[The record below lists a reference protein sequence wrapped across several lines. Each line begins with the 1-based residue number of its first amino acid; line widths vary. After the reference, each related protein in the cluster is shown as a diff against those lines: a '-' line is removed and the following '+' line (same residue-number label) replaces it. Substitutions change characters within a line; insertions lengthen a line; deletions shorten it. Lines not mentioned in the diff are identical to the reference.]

1 MKDESIIEVMRMN
14 TLTRRSF
21 LKNTVA
27 AGVSLAAVPFSKV
40 LGANDTIRIGVVGM
54 NGQGAYHIQQL
65 NAIAGVQ
72 VVALCDADRDIIARE
87 KKKFDERGEKVDTY
101 IDVRKLL
108 EDKNIDAISIA
119 TPNHW
124 HSLMTIWACQ
134 AGKDVYVEKPG
145 SHNIWE
151 GRKMV
156 EAARKYKRI
165 VQHGTQ
171 RRSDGGVYEIF
182 DYLHQGSLGKI
193 KCVRGFCYKP
203 RNSIG
208 KVNGTGT
215 IPAGVDYNLW
225 CGPAPMEPLRR
236 EHLHYDWHWV
246 WPTGCGDIG
255 NQGVHQMDVCH
266 WLLNAKGLPKRV
278 MSFGGRLGYIDDGET
293 ANTQVAILE
302 YDTAPII
309 FEVQGLPRKKGDQ
322 AMDNYRGIRIG
333 EVLECEDGYI
343 AGGWAYDNNGT
354 KIKQFIRNEGSGHFD
369 NFLKAMRSRNV
380 SDLNADIAI
389 GHISSALCHTANTS
403 YRLGKTAT
411 GKEIADALGNNDD
424 YQSTF
429 FRFQE
434 HLLVNNV
441 DLEQTPR
448 YLGPWLTMDATNEKY
463 TGEHSMEAN
472 MFLTRNYREPFIVPD
487 EV

>member
-1 MKDESIIEVMRMN
+1 MN
-14 TLTRRSF
+14 TYSRRTF
-21 LKNTVA
+21 LKNSLA
-27 AGVSLAAVPFSKV
+27 AGVTLTAAPFSKV

-54 NGQGAYHIQQL
+54 HGQGAYHIQQL
-65 NAIAGVQ
+65 NAIAGVK
-72 VVALCDADRDIIARE
+72 VVALCDADTEVIARE
-87 KKKFDERGEKVDTY
+87 KKKFDDLGEKVETY
-101 IDVRKLL
+101 TDIRKLL

-119 TPNHW
+119 SPNHW

-171 RRSDGGVYEIF
+171 RRSDEGVYEIF
-182 DYLHQGSLGKI
+182 EYLHQGNLGKI
-193 KCVRGFCYKP
+193 KCVRGFCYK
-203 RNSIG
+203 RRESIG
-208 KVNGTGT
+208 KINGTGV
-215 IPAGVDYNLW
+215 IPPGVDYNLW

-236 EHLHYDWHWV
+236 TNLHYDWHWV

-266 WLLNAKGLPKRV
+266 WLLNEKGLPKRV

-309 FEVQGLPRKKGDQ
+309 FEVQGLPRKKDDQ

-333 EVLECEDGYI
+333 EVIECENGYV
-343 AGGWAYDNNGT
+343 AGGWAYDNEGT

-369 NFLKAMRSRNV
+369 NFLKAVRSRKV
-380 SDLNADIAI
+380 SELNADIAI
-389 GHISSALCHTANTS
+389 GHVSSALCHAANTS
-403 YRLGKTAT
+403 YRLAKTAT
-411 GKEIADALGNNDD
+411 GQEIADALGNNEA
-424 YQSTF
+424 YQSTL

-441 DLEQTPR
+441 DLGKTPR
-448 YLGPWLTMDATNEKY
+448 NLGPWLTIDSEHEKY
-463 TGEHSMEAN
+463 IGEYSLEAN
-472 MFLTRNYREPFIVPD
+472 MFLTRNYREPFIVP
-487 EV
+487 EMV